1 MARETN
7 TMNKGT
13 AIVGFVLS
21 FVTGAGFMY
30 AVDRG
35 DKKGDDVAT
44 ADKSGGGGGGA
55 AWKQDAQVPVSS
67 DDPQQG
73 PKTALVTIVE
83 FSDYQ

>member
-1 MARETN
+1 MARET
-7 TMNKGT
+7 TSMNKGT

-30 AVDRG
+30 AIDRG
-35 DKKGDDVAT
+35 QGKGDEVAT
-44 ADKSGGGGGGA
+44 ADKAGGGGTAG
-55 AWKQDAQVPVSS
+55 AWKQDAPVPVSS

-73 PKTALVTIVE
+73 PKNALVTIVE